1 MAEEQTGQERT
12 EEPTA
17 RRLQQAREK
26 GQVARSR
33 ELNTLLMLLPCAVAL
48 WVTGEMAM
56 DAVRRLFSGALTP
69 PTSTMKATEE
79 VGAFLGYSLL
89 SGLEMIVPFLALTV
103 VVALLGPASMGGLI
117 FSVQSMTPGLDKLD
131 PIKGLGRIFSRKSL
145 LELVKS
151 LLKFFLVSGVAAL
164 VLLSFERQVMG
175 LISLPVGEGIAQAG
189 RMIML
194 TLILLS
200 ASLILVVAID
210 VPFQLWDH
218 NRKLRMTKQE
228 VKDEMKETDG
238 NPEVKGKVRQK
249 QREIADRR
257 MLADVPTADV
267 VITNPTHFSVAL
279 KYDQSGT
286 TAPRVIAK
294 GADLM
299 AMQIRHI
306 ARANDIVIYEEP
318 PLARALYASTEVGD
332 EIPGNLFLAV
342 ARVLAYVFHLRKAQ
356 ATDYIPRPAAIELPE
371 EYADIMDKEL
381 NDGD

>member
-48 WVTGEMAM
+48 WLTGELAM
-56 DAVRRLFSGALTP
+56 DAVTRLFTSALTP
-69 PTSTMKATEE
+69 PTSTMRSAME
-79 VGAFLGYSLL
+79 VGPFLGHSLL

-117 FSVQSMTPGLDKLD
+117 FSLQSISPGLDKLD

-145 LELVKS
+145 VELLKA
-151 LLKFFLVSGVAAL
+151 LMKFFLVAGVAAL

-200 ASLILVVAID
+200 TSLILVAAVD
-210 VPFQLWDH
+210 VPFQIWDH

-238 NPEVKGKVRQK
+238 NPEVKGRLRQR

-279 KYDQSGT
+279 KYDQMGSA
-286 TAPRVIAK
+286 APQVVAK

-306 ARANDIVIYEEP
+306 ARANDVVIYEEP

-342 ARVLAYVFHLRKAQ
+342 ARVLAYVFHLRKAPS
-356 ATDYIPRPAAIELPE
+356 TDYVPRPQPIDLPE
-371 EYADIMDKEL
+371 EYADIMNKEL
-381 NDGD
+381 NNGD

>member
-12 EEPTA
+12 EEPTT

-48 WVTGEMAM
+48 WVTGELAM
-56 DAVRRLFSGALTP
+56 DAVTRLFTSALTP
-69 PTSTMKATEE
+69 PTSTMRSAME
-79 VGAFLGYSLL
+79 VGPFLGHSLL
-89 SGLEMIVPFLALTV
+89 SGLEMIVPVLALTV

-117 FSVQSMTPGLDKLD
+117 FSLQSISPGLDKLD

-145 LELVKS
+145 VELLKA
-151 LLKFFLVSGVAAL
+151 LMKFFLVAGVAAL

-200 ASLILVVAID
+200 TSLILVAAVD

-238 NPEVKGKVRQK
+238 NPEVKGRLRQR

-279 KYDQSGT
+279 KYDQMGSA
-286 TAPRVIAK
+286 APQVVAK

-306 ARANDIVIYEEP
+306 ARANDVVIYEEP
-318 PLARALYASTEVGD
+318 PLARALYASTEVGE

-342 ARVLAYVFHLRKAQ
+342 ARVLAYVFHLRKAPS
-356 ATDYIPRPAAIELPE
+356 TDYVPRPQPIDLPE
-371 EYADIMDKEL
+371 EYADIMNKEL
-381 NDGD
+381 NNGD

>member
-131 PIKGLGRIFSRKSL
+131 PIKGLGRILSRKSL

-151 LLKFFLVSGVAAL
+151 LLKFFLVAGVAAL

-286 TAPRVIAK
+286 MAPQVIAK

>member
-1 MAEEQTGQERT
+1 VAEEQTGQERT

-79 VGAFLGYSLL
+79 VGAFLGYGLL

>member
-79 VGAFLGYSLL
+79 VGAVLGHSLL
-89 SGLEMIVPFLALTV
+89 YGLEMIVPFLALTV

-238 NPEVKGKVRQK
+238 NPEVKGKLRQK

>member
-12 EEPTA
+12 EEPTT

-48 WVTGEMAM
+48 WVTGELAM
-56 DAVRRLFSGALTP
+56 DAVTRLFTGALTP
-69 PTSTMKATEE
+69 PATAMKATAE
-79 VGAFLGYSLL
+79 VGAFLGYGLL

-117 FSVQSMTPGLDKLD
+117 FSLQSMTPGLDKLD

-145 LELVKS
+145 VELVKS
-151 LLKFFLVSGVAAL
+151 LMKFFLVSGVAVL
-164 VLLSFERQVMG
+164 VLLSFEREVMG

-200 ASLILVVAID
+200 ASLILVVAVD

-238 NPEVKGKVRQK
+238 NPEVKGKVRQR

-286 TAPRVIAK
+286 MAPQVIAK

-306 ARANDIVIYEEP
+306 ARANDILIYEEP

-342 ARVLAYVFHLRKAQ
+342 ARVLAYVFHIRKAL
-356 ATDYIPRPAAIELPE
+356 ATDYIPRPASIELPE

-381 NDGD
+381 TDGD

>member
-79 VGAFLGYSLL
+79 VGAFLGYGLL

-103 VVALLGPASMGGLI
+103 AVALLGPASMGGLI

-164 VLLSFERQVMG
+164 VLLSFEREVMG

>member
-79 VGAFLGYSLL
+79 VGAFLGHSLL

-131 PIKGLGRIFSRKSL
+131 PIKGLGRVFSRKSL

-151 LLKFFLVSGVAAL
+151 LLKFFLVAGVAAL

-238 NPEVKGKVRQK
+238 NPEVKGKLRQK

>member
-12 EEPTA
+12 EDPTA
-17 RRLQQAREK
+17 KRLQQAREK

-48 WVTGEMAM
+48 WLTGELAM
-56 DAVRRLFSGALTP
+56 DAVTRLFTGALTP
-69 PTSTMKATEE
+69 PSAAMKVTDE
-79 VGAFLGYSLL
+79 VAPFLGDTLM
-89 SGLEMIVPFLALTV
+89 SGLEMIVPFLALTAF
-103 VVALLGPASMGGLI
+103 VALLGPAVMGGLI
-117 FSVQSMTPGLDKLD
+117 FSLKSMSPGFDKID
-131 PIKGLGRIFSRKSL
+131 PIKGFGRIFSRKSL

-151 LLKFFLVSGVAAL
+151 LLKFFLVSGVAVL
-164 VLLSFERQVMG
+164 VLLSFEREVMG
-175 LISLPVGEGIAQAG
+175 LIALPVGEGIAQAG

-194 TLILLS
+194 TLIFLS

-218 NRKLRMTKQE
+218 TRKLRMTKQE

-238 NPEVKGKVRQK
+238 NPEMKGKIRQK

-279 KYDQSGT
+279 KYDQQGN
-286 TAPRVIAK
+286 TAPRVLAK
-294 GADLM
+294 GADYM

-306 ARANDIVIYEEP
+306 ARAHDIVIYEEP
-318 PLARALYASTEVGD
+318 PLARALFATTEAGD

-356 ATDYIPRPAAIELPE
+356 ATDYVPRPESIELPD

>member
-1 MAEEQTGQERT
+1 VAEEQTGQERT
-12 EEPTA
+12 EEPTT

-79 VGAFLGYSLL
+79 VGAFLGYGLL

-218 NRKLRMTKQE
+218 NRKLRMNKTE
-228 VKDEMKETDG
+228 EEDEMKETDG

-286 TAPRVIAK
+286 TAPQVVAK

-306 ARANDIVIYEEP
+306 ARGNDIVIYEEP

>member
-1 MAEEQTGQERT
+1 MAEQQTGQERT
-12 EEPTA
+12 EEPTT
-17 RRLQQAREK
+17 RRLQQARDK

-56 DAVRRLFSGALTP
+56 DAVTRLFTGALTP
-69 PTSTMKATEE
+69 PATTMKATAE
-79 VGAFLGYSLL
+79 VGAFLGYGLL

-117 FSVQSMTPGLDKLD
+117 FSLQSMTPGLDKLD

-145 LELVKS
+145 VELVKS
-151 LLKFFLVSGVAAL
+151 LMKFFLVSGVAVL
-164 VLLSFERQVMG
+164 VLLSFEREVMG

-200 ASLILVVAID
+200 ASLILVVAVD

-238 NPEVKGKVRQK
+238 NPEVKGKVRQR

-257 MLADVPTADV
+257 MLADVPSADV

-279 KYDQSGT
+279 KYDQSGRM
-286 TAPRVIAK
+286 APQVIAK

-306 ARANDIVIYEEP
+306 ARANDILIYEEP

-342 ARVLAYVFHLRKAQ
+342 ARVLAYVFHIRKAL
-356 ATDYIPRPAAIELPE
+356 ATDYIPRPASIELPE

-381 NDGD
+381 TDGD

>member
-1 MAEEQTGQERT
+1 VAEEQTGQERT

-56 DAVRRLFSGALTP
+56 DAVRRLFSAALTP

-79 VGAFLGYSLL
+79 VGAFLGYGLL

>member
-151 LLKFFLVSGVAAL
+151 LLKFFLVAGVAAL
-164 VLLSFERQVMG
+164 VLLSFEREVMG

>member
-48 WVTGEMAM
+48 WVTGEMEM

-131 PIKGLGRIFSRKSL
+131 PIKGLGRILSRKSL

-151 LLKFFLVSGVAAL
+151 LLKFFLVAGVAAL

-286 TAPRVIAK
+286 MAPQVIAK